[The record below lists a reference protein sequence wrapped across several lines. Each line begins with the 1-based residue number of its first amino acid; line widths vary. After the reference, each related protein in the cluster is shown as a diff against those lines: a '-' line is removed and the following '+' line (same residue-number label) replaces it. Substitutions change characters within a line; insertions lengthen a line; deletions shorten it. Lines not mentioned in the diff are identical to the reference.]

1 MHGNARL
8 TPEGRRIL
16 VGRIAGG
23 RPAAQVAAE
32 MGVSRSTAY
41 RWWARFR
48 VEGEAGLFDRS
59 SRPYRSPRRTCEAL
73 EVEILRLRRE
83 GKLGPARIGMICGL
97 PASTVHRVLVRH
109 RLNRL
114 AWMDRPSGKVIR
126 RYERSAPGELV
137 HMDVKKLGRIPQGGG
152 WRVRG
157 REAGV
162 PRGRGRAG
170 YGHIHTMVDDYSRL
184 AYAEVLNDELAATA
198 TAFTQRAVTW
208 FHRLGVE
215 VQAVMTDNGSPYRSD
230 LFRDTLAAARIRHLR
245 IRPHRPQTNGKAERF
260 NRTLCDEWAY
270 VRIYQSEAER
280 TAELDS
286 WLHTYNH
293 HRHHTAIGGPPA
305 SRIQNLSGQHT

>member
-1 MHGNARL
+1 VHANARL

-16 VGRIAGG
+16 VVRIAGG
-23 RPAAQVAAE
+23 RPPAHVAAE

-48 VEGEAGLFDRS
+48 AEGEAGLQDRS
-59 SRPYRSPRRTCEAL
+59 SRPHHCPNRTAV
-73 EVEILRLRRE
+73 EVEAVILRLRCER
-83 GKLGPARIGMICGL
+83 KLGPARIGLVCGM

-114 AWMDRPSGKVIR
+114 AWMDRPTGRVIR
-126 RYERSAPGELV
+126 RYERAHPGELA

-152 WRVRG
+152 WRAWGRG
-157 REAGV
+157 PGV
-162 PRGRGRAG
+162 PEGGGRAG
-170 YGHIHTMVDDYSRL
+170 YSYIHTMIDDHSRL
-184 AYAEVLNDELAATA
+184 AYAEVLDNETAVTA
-198 TAFTQRAVTW
+198 TAFTQRGVAWFASQGVTV
-208 FHRLGVE
+208 RAL
-215 VQAVMTDNGSPYRSD
+215 MTDNGSPYRSY
-230 LFRDTLAAARIRHLR
+230 LFADTLAAAGIRHHR
-245 IRPHRPQTNGKAERF
+245 IRPRHPQTNGKAERF

-270 VRIYQSEAER
+270 VRTYRSEAER

-305 SRIQNLSGQHT
+305 NRIPNLAGQHT